1 MLKKPKQKGVV
12 ATKNPLLHNLCG
24 CWLNTY
30 LKILVK
36 VWPCMTSRDARET
49 DAGCRQ
55 RKTWRATTC
64 SLPLLTY
71 HFSSFHFIS
80 FTIISSNI
88 PTTYLQDTHPNIRRG
103 HWWCVSRCSSSFAV
117 PGGGMPQDDVPQLRH
132 EILLRLRCHSH
143 RELHMLPGADMQEHC
158 KN

>member
-1 MLKKPKQKGVV
+1 MLLQQK
-12 ATKNPLLHNLCG
+12 TRCFTTCFTTFCG

-30 LKILVK
+30 WKILVK
-36 VWPCMTSRDARET
+36 VWPDIEGRMGNWCWMSPKQDLKGHNLLFTS
-49 DAGCRQ
+49 
-55 RKTWRATTC
+55 
-64 SLPLLTY
+64 LNI
-71 HFSSFHFIS
+71 SFQFIS
-80 FTIISSNI
+80 FTISRNI

-103 HWWCVSRCSSSFAV
+103 HWWCVSRCSSSLAV